1 MRSWELNL
9 DEKLTENFRLKE
21 FIYWADKS
29 SMSDADKV
37 LANKYAQGNFTYEH
51 YVMYKAMAHLLEH
64 VRHVVHVDDVC
75 NGHHYAIIITSGF
88 RPKVWEKYRGRSGG
102 SQNTICAVDFVVYN
116 KTLGELDY
124 RSTLD
129 VFQDYKYGFNGG
141 IAVKY
146 TEDKQ
151 GAIFCH
157 IDFGRRARWEY

>member
-9 DEKLTENFRLKE
+9 DEKLTPNFKLKE
-21 FIYWADKS
+21 FIHWPAKT
-29 SMSDADKV
+29 SMSDADKF
-37 LANKYAQGNFTYEH
+37 LASKYAQGNFTYEH
-51 YVMYKAMAHLLEH
+51 YVMYKMMANFLEH

-88 RPKVWEKYRGRSGG
+88 RPKIWEKYRGRSGD
-102 SQNTICAVDFVVYN
+102 SQHTICAVDFVVYN
-116 KTLGELDY
+116 KTLGQLDY
-124 RSTLD
+124 EATLD
-129 VFQDYKYGFNGG
+129 VFEDYKDDFNGG